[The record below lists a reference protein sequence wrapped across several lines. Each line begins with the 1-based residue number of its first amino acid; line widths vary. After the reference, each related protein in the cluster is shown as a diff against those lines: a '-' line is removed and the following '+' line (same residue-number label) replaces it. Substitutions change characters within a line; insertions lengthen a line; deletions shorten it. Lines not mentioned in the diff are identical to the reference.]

1 MQETRGPPFFPGASR
16 SSQKGPWLYTSDDQ
30 PVREALVSSLPSSCC
45 NQQRRGS
52 SKAQGSRRGRAGHRE
67 SRPSTRASEMA
78 TATIDS
84 GLFRNPNRDLVV
96 NIKGTKKP
104 QDDDYAYPKQDWFWT
119 GKPPVHGECPGV
131 NGDGH
136 MTSLPLPNCSEV
148 RASVAVARWCRE
160 APSAQCPPSPR
171 TSAPRRDR
179 AQSPAGLTTC
189 GQRATVLLASRHG
202 H

>member
-1 MQETRGPPFFPGASR
+1 
-16 SSQKGPWLYTSDDQ
+16 
-30 PVREALVSSLPSSCC
+30 
-45 NQQRRGS
+45 
-52 SKAQGSRRGRAGHRE
+52 
-67 SRPSTRASEMA
+67 MA

-96 NIKGTKKP
+96 NIKGMKKP

-179 AQSPAGLTTC
+179 AQSPAGLTTR